1 MQHIDKP
8 DKIEKIDKKIFSAL
22 FFSIFAA
29 VTGIGIVVP
38 LLPVYAHDLG
48 ASGLYIALIFG
59 GFSISRTIFLPMFGR
74 WSDKKGR
81 KPFLTV
87 GLFFYFIISLAF
99 IFARDLNSLV
109 ILRIIQGAA
118 SAMIMPVAMAYVG
131 DITPKGREGATM
143 GIFNMSVFLGLS
155 IGPLLGGAISDMFSL
170 QAAFAW
176 MGALA
181 FGAFCLSG
189 VFLPPV
195 HSERVVSAGFHA
207 IPWKQL
213 ILDFSILRLFIFRM
227 VYATCIG
234 IIWGFLPVYGA
245 VSFGLSSAAIGTLVM
260 LGVAVNGVIHVP
272 MGMVADHLDKRK
284 LVIGGGVIAAAGIS
298 VMGWAQGFWG
308 LFFASAVF
316 GIGGGIAMPSLMAL
330 AVVSGNQNTAM
341 GAVMAMITIAHSL
354 GMLLGS
360 LFAGVMM
367 DFFGLQIAFPS
378 GAVIML
384 AGVAGFIALTY
395 GSEIDGFIKRGSA

>member
-1 MQHIDKP
+1 MQKIHKP
-8 DKIEKIDKKIFSAL
+8 DKIDKKIFSAL

-48 ASGLYIALIFG
+48 ASGFYIALIFG
-59 GFSISRTIFLPMFGR
+59 GFSISRTLFLPMFGR

-81 KPFLTV
+81 KPFLTA

-99 IFARDLNSLV
+99 ILARDLHSLV
-109 ILRIIQGAA
+109 LLRFIQGAA

-131 DITPKGREGATM
+131 DITPEGKEGTAM
-143 GIFNMSVFLGLS
+143 GIFNMSIFLGLS
-155 IGPLLGGAISDMFSL
+155 IGPLLGGAISDLFSL

-181 FGAFCLSG
+181 FAAFCLTAI
-189 VFLPPV
+189 FLPPV
-195 HSERVVSAGFHA
+195 GSEKIVFSGFQP
-207 IPWKQL
+207 IPWNQL
-213 ILDFSILRLFIFRM
+213 MLDFSILRLFIFRM

-272 MGMVADHLDKRK
+272 MGMVADRVDKRK
-284 LVIGGGVIAAAGIS
+284 LVICGGVIAAGGIS
-298 VMGWAQGFWG
+298 VMGFANGFWG
-308 LFFASAVF
+308 LFLASAVF

-330 AVVSGNQNTAM
+330 AVVSGNQNAAM

-367 DFFGLQIAFPS
+367 DLIGLQLAFPA

-384 AGVAGFIALTY
+384 AGVGAFILLTY
-395 GSEIDGFIKRGSA
+395 DFSSLRVRHSG